1 MIVFST
7 LAEYQTTFW
16 IDLAIYLRDQGEK
29 VTFLSFDDRSSVL
42 IKNAGF
48 DQYNI
53 PSLARERKKEDT
65 PSEIFKKFGVKNVQN
80 WISHERITFDIN
92 ETSILVDKFVSY
104 LLAVDEVLKK
114 IKDVVVVQE
123 LGGFLSVISI
133 YIIAGHQK
141 RDNWFIEPSFF
152 RGKLFYNLNTFAS
165 AKITEFP
172 SVHSGSVEEY
182 ISETLSSQAI
192 VIPKKDRHQYNSAL
206 SKVFNIRNIYKL
218 VEKLY
223 RKYLLKEHQEFGYIQ
238 RYVSIHLSQVIN
250 SITLKKYYADFDET
264 RGDDKFFYFPLHV
277 PGDAA
282 LTLRSPKYLDQIALI
297 DYIARNI
304 PFGTFLYVKEHP
316 AQIGAIQRAQ
326 ITPVLDRF
334 DNVKLISP
342 KVNNFEIMGKASCV
356 ISINSKSGAEAIAL
370 GKRVLVLGDAFY
382 TDSPLVAYVPDLDKF
397 HTILCN
403 LLNEPRSNENMDILE
418 YFQGVWAR
426 SSAGEL
432 YDSSPENIRTFGTDL
447 LATIN

>member
-1 MIVFST
+1 M
-7 LAEYQTTFW
+7 
-16 IDLAIYLRDQGEK
+16 
-29 VTFLSFDDRSSVL
+29 SFDDRSSVL
-42 IKNAGF
+42 IENSGF
-48 DQYNI
+48 QQYNI
-53 PSLARERKKEDT
+53 PSLARGRKNENT
-65 PSEIFKKFGVKNVQN
+65 PSEIFQNFGVKNIQN
-80 WISHERITFDIN
+80 WVSHERITFDIN
-92 ETSILVDKFVSY
+92 ETSILVDKFASY
-104 LLAVDEVLKK
+104 LTAVDQVLNE
-114 IKDVVVVQE
+114 IEDDVIVVQE

-133 YIIAGHQK
+133 YLIAAHHK
-141 RDNWFIEPSFF
+141 CDNWFIEPSFF

-165 AKITEFP
+165 AKITDFP
-172 SVHSGSVEEY
+172 TVHSDAVETY
-182 ISETLSSQAI
+182 LNETLSSQAI
-192 VIPKKDRHQYNSAL
+192 VIPKKDRHQYNPAL
-206 SKVFNIRNIYKL
+206 SKVFNIRNIFKL

-238 RYVSIHLSQVIN
+238 RYVSIHFWQVIN
-250 SITLKKYYADFDET
+250 SITLKKYYVDFKESLGDE
-264 RGDDKFFYFPLHV
+264 KFVYFPLHV

-297 DYIARNI
+297 DFIARNI

-326 ITPVLDRF
+326 IAPVLDRF

-342 KVNNFEIMGKASCV
+342 KVNNFEIMAKASCV

-382 TDSPLVAYVPDLDKF
+382 TDSSLVTYVSDLDKL
-397 HTILCN
+397 HNTLCN
-403 LLNEPRSNENMDILE
+403 LLNEPSSNENLEILK
-418 YFQGVWAR
+418 YFQGVWSR

-447 LATIN
+447 LKTIN

>member
-1 MIVFST
+1 M
-7 LAEYQTTFW
+7 
-16 IDLAIYLRDQGEK
+16 
-29 VTFLSFDDRSSVL
+29 SFDDRSSVL
-42 IKNAGF
+42 IENAGF
-48 DQYNI
+48 VQYNI
-53 PSLARERKKEDT
+53 PSLAREKKTENT
-65 PSEIFKKFGVKNVQN
+65 PSEVFQNFGVINIQN

-92 ETSILVDKFVSY
+92 ETSILVDKFVGY
-104 LLAVDEVLKK
+104 LVAVDEVLKE
-114 IKDVVVVQE
+114 IKDDMVVVQE

-133 YIIAGHQK
+133 YLIAAHHK

-165 AKITEFP
+165 AKITDFP
-172 SVHSGSVEEY
+172 TVHSGSVEEY
-182 ISETLSSQAI
+182 LNETLSSQAI
-192 VIPKKDRHQYNSAL
+192 VIPKKDRHQYNPAL
-206 SKVFNIRNIYKL
+206 LKVFNIRNIYKL

-223 RKYLLKEHQEFGYIQ
+223 RKYFLKEHQEFGYIQ
-238 RYVSIHLSQVIN
+238 RYVLIHFSQVIN
-250 SITLKKYYADFDET
+250 SITLKKYYADFEEI
-264 RGDDKFFYFPLHV
+264 RGDEKFFYFPLHV

-282 LTLRSPKYLDQIALI
+282 LTLRSPKNLDQIALI

-326 ITPVLDRF
+326 IAPVLDRF

-370 GKRVLVLGDAFY
+370 GKRVVVLGDAFY
-382 TDSPLVAYVPDLDKF
+382 TDSSLVAYVPDLDKL

-403 LLNEPRSNENMDILE
+403 LLNEPSSNDNLDILK